1 MDKNITIKV
10 EEFSNQNE
18 DGIEENIVIS
28 GNNDEI
34 IAIDDNSNIQLGYY
48 NRIVQDDDEF
58 LKDSH
63 NLIAENE
70 NLKKELTATQEKFS
84 ILQSQVQHQAK
95 LIELIL
101 RLDMVK
107 SVDEPDKREMDD
119 LQRKIQL
126 CYNLVDECNIK
137 FNELSNKRRR
147 VLIVTDDPVPS
158 KVEKR
163 AAIWN
168 HFTILVDTDGEKNI
182 ECNFC
187 GKCFVYEC
195 MNAHKCREHI
205 NEKCDKAPDEI
216 KTTKARRYNSPPS
229 GSKYTVWNY
238 FVNSEKDGK
247 TTINCIFCGIEYSSR
262 NATKC
267 REHLAFKCR
276 KIDEDVRT
284 KMRSTFSQE
293 YIESYNKQK
302 RSTIWE
308 HFCIINDDDKTVIQ
322 CIYCCM
328 NYANKNA
335 TKCREHLLERCD
347 KIPLNIRHKIN
358 NSFYESPLKTWT
370 QIKIP
375 IWKHFSMIT
384 FQGRQQYECNYC
396 KKLYSSKNVTKFRL
410 HLLYKCEDIPDD
422 VKSRINIEM
431 TRSTQKSSTNNE
443 DGDYYEDESQHL
455 KEDDDDDDDEED
467 VDEGDYPAELSTVK
481 HATTD
486 ESENNINDTNINEH
500 VNSNH
505 CEHDDDNEKN
515 YDDDDNN
522 DDVKEGI
529 ANHTRSSRFKRR
541 KMN

>member
-1 MDKNITIKV
+1 MDKNISIKV
-10 EEFSNQNE
+10 EDLNNQNE
-18 DGIEENIVIS
+18 ECIEENIIMNENAEEILAI
-28 GNNDEI
+28 NN
-34 IAIDDNSNIQLGYY
+34 NSNIQLEFI
-48 NRIVQDDDEF
+48 NVKNISQDGVEF
-58 LKDSH
+58 LKDSE
-63 NLIAENE
+63 NLVIENE
-70 NLKKELTATQEKFS
+70 NLKKELTSTQEKFA

-95 LIELIL
+95 LIELLL

-107 SVDEPDKREMDD
+107 AVEEPDKREMDD

-126 CYNLVDECNIK
+126 CFNLIDECNIK
-137 FNELSNKRRR
+137 FSELSNERRR
-147 VLIVTDDPVPS
+147 VLIVSDNEPAPS

-168 HFTILVDTDGEKNI
+168 HFTVLADTDGEKSV
-182 ECNFC
+182 ECNYC
-187 GKCFVYEC
+187 GKCFAYRN
-195 MNAHKCREHI
+195 MNASKCREHI

-216 KTTKARRYNSPPS
+216 KSSKPRRYNSPPT

-238 FVNSEKDGK
+238 FINSEKDGK
-247 TTINCIFCGIEYSSR
+247 ISINCIFCGIEYSSK

-276 KIDEDVRT
+276 KIDEEVRIE
-284 KMRSTFSQE
+284 MRSTFSQD
-293 YIESYNKQK
+293 YIDSYNKQK

-347 KIPLNIRHKIN
+347 KIPLSIRHKIN

-375 IWKHFSMIT
+375 IWKHFSLVSH
-384 FQGRQQYECNYC
+384 QDRRQYQCNYC
-396 KKLYSSKNVTKFRL
+396 KKIYSSKNVTKFRL
-410 HLLYKCEDIPDD
+410 HLLYKCEQIPDD
-422 VKSRINIEM
+422 VKSYITMEM
-431 TRSTQKSSTNNE
+431 TRSSLKSCTNNE
-443 DGDYYEDESQHL
+443 DGDYYEDESHHFL
-455 KEDDDDDDDEED
+455 KEEDDDDDEEE
-467 VDEGDYPAELSTVK
+467 DEDDEDYPTGLCTI
-481 HATTD
+481 AT
-486 ESENNINDTNINEH
+486 EQSQNNINDI
-500 VNSNH
+500 
-505 CEHDDDNEKN
+505 
-515 YDDDDNN
+515 DDNN
-522 DDVKEGI
+522 EHHSNNSEHDNDNDYDDNDGKEGI